1 MHKFDAICISESS
14 LNSETFS
21 SANNLNIPG
30 YNISCAGH
38 PSGIDMGQFAFIIK
52 SLCLLKILN
61 INYLQE

>member
-38 PSGIDMGQFAFIIK
+38 PSGNWHGAVCIYYKEPLSIK
-52 SLCLLKILN
+52 NSKH
-61 INYLQE
+61 